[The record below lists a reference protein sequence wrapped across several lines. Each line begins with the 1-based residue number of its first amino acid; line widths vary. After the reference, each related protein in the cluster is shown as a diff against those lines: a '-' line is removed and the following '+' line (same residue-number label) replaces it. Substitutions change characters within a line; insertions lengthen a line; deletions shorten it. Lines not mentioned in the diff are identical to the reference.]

1 MTPRLLLSAL
11 WFFLVLFSYYVL
23 KPVRDAL
30 ATETRLFGPLYLAT
44 FLAASAAL
52 PLYWR
57 IVARTSRRQL
67 VFGVYQFF
75 VACLVVFALLLAR
88 GYGETEWLRN
98 AFFVWVSVFNL
109 YVIAVF
115 WSVMADL
122 FSTEEGKTWFG
133 AMAAAGTVG
142 SIVASLVG
150 HVAAQRLGL
159 EWLMV
164 VAIGALE
171 LAIATAWLVLR
182 FPQREE
188 RETLWEGSPTPKP
201 AGGPERTE
209 VERGIGVGDASHKSP
224 HKSSEAPS
232 SGSLLAGLRTVLSSR
247 YLLMICAFTAIG
259 KFAATFVYNNFQHT
273 LREEGMAVA
282 ERTELFSAM
291 NFYSQTGT
299 LIFQAFLAAALM
311 RLAGVGATLVLA
323 CGVIVAQFAWL
334 SVDATLWPLMV
345 CKVVQEIIGYGLLV
359 PAQQVLFTVVSR
371 TEKYESKAFIDT
383 VVFRGSDVAAAN
395 MVDALGR
402 FSASAA
408 AMAILPLVGVWMALG
423 AWLGREQIART
434 KTKYDLTQ

>member
-1 MTPRLLLSAL
+1 MPARLLLSAL
-11 WFFLVLFSYYVL
+11 WFFLVLFSYYIL

-57 IVARTSRRQL
+57 IVAHTTRRQL

-75 VACLVVFALLLAR
+75 VACLVVFAVLLAR

-109 YVIAVF
+109 YVVAVF

-122 FSTEEGKTWFG
+122 FSAEEGKSWFG

-150 HVAAQRLGL
+150 HVAAQRLSV

-182 FPQREE
+182 FAQQDSGATSSKNPGSE
-188 RETLWEGSPTPKP
+188 R
-201 AGGPERTE
+201 
-209 VERGIGVGDASHKSP
+209 
-224 HKSSEAPS
+224 PS

-273 LREEGMAVA
+273 LREEGLAVA
-282 ERTELFSAM
+282 ERTQLFSAM

-299 LIFQAFLAAALM
+299 LAFQAVLAAALM
-311 RLAGVGATLVLA
+311 RLAGVGATLALA
-323 CGVIVAQFAWL
+323 CSVIVGLFAWL

-345 CKVVQEIIGYGLLV
+345 AKVVQEIIGYGLLV

-383 VVFRGSDVAAAN
+383 VVFRGSDVAASN
-395 MVDALGR
+395 VVDALGK

-408 AMAILPLVGVWMALG
+408 AIAILPLVGAWLALG
-423 AWLGREQIART
+423 AWLGREQTARA
-434 KTKYDLTQ
+434 KPLTTMLSN

>member
-1 MTPRLLLSAL
+1 MPARLLLSAL
-11 WFFLVLFSYYVL
+11 WFFLVLFSYYIL

-57 IVARTSRRQL
+57 IVARTTRRQL

-75 VACLVVFALLLAR
+75 VACLVAFAVLLSR

-109 YVIAVF
+109 YVVAVF

-122 FSTEEGKTWFG
+122 FSAEEGKSWFG

-150 HVAAQRLGL
+150 HVAAQRLGV

-171 LAIATAWLVLR
+171 LAIAMAWLVLR
-182 FPQREE
+182 FASRD
-188 RETLWEGSPTPKP
+188 GS
-201 AGGPERTE
+201 
-209 VERGIGVGDASHKSP
+209 ASSSTNKDNS
-224 HKSSEAPS
+224 SSERPS

-273 LREEGMAVA
+273 LREEGLAVA

-299 LIFQAFLAAALM
+299 LAFQAVLAAALM
-311 RLAGVGATLVLA
+311 RLAGVGATLALA
-323 CGVIVAQFAWL
+323 CSVIVGLFAWL
-334 SVDATLWPLMV
+334 SFDAALWPLMV
-345 CKVVQEIIGYGLLV
+345 AKVVQEIIGYGLLV

-383 VVFRGSDVAAAN
+383 VVFRGSDVAASN
-395 MVDALGR
+395 VVDALGR

-408 AMAILPLVGVWMALG
+408 AMAILPLVGVWMVLG
-423 AWLGREQIART
+423 AWLGREQTARARASN
-434 KTKYDLTQ
+434 DLPH